1 MSDKG
6 LTFAD
11 ACGYVLVFLC
21 GSDGEFTDDET
32 KAAIGILAELMVH
45 FDADQDGD
53 GDVDVDDLKKSWQ
66 AACDT
71 FFKAETG
78 EERVEWLIACSVFL
92 GECLGDT
99 NKEVFANKL
108 RGLIA
113 ADGHVSEHEDR
124 AVKFVD
130 ELMKAA

>member
-11 ACGYVLVFLC
+11 ACGYVVVFLC
-21 GSDGEFTDDET
+21 GSDGEFTEDET

-53 GDVDVDDLKKSWQ
+53 GDVDLDDITKSWK

-71 FFKAETG
+71 FFNAESG

-92 GECLGDT
+92 GKCLGDD
-99 NKEVFANKL
+99 NKEVFADRL

-124 AVKFVD
+124 AAKFVE
-130 ELMKAA
+130 ELMASA